1 MDTPATDSPVP
12 RRHRTSGWSVA
23 LWVSGIAVMAL
34 IVVIQVRAIRD
45 FDRHASYLRQSDHLQ
60 RQLSEVHLW
69 FEEAISDDE
78 NIDLVRQV
86 SAPLQSMINEV
97 GDRLSELEAHPED
110 QALLDPVVR
119 KLLHQ
124 LQDFRREL
132 QGRLE
137 DRESGRTGSAKDERF
152 DATHRAILASCEK
165 MNEIVLGQMNHDRA
179 LLWQINLLVIG
190 LVAVLFTAVS
200 VLHASH
206 RRALVQRNRE
216 LEVRVEERTYD
227 LRLANQE
234 LSRSRDEASAA
245 NEAKGRFLAT
255 MSHEVRTPLQAI
267 LGTCSLL
274 EQRLATGE
282 RDRHYDAESLRT
294 IRSAGEDLLDL
305 LDATLEYS
313 RGEFGQL
320 SRKEE
325 PFQLARLVTELI
337 DLFGAAAQEKGL
349 ALRYPPET
357 AARLPRW
364 VQGDRLRVR
373 QILTNLLS
381 NAIRFTQRGSIELE
395 VDVESEADGAGDE
408 VTVTF
413 SITDTG
419 PGIPEAIRR
428 RIFEPFTQG
437 DTSISREHG
446 GSGLGLAICRQLTQL
461 LGGEIWLDRDVTI
474 GSRFHVRLP
483 FRRAKE
489 APTDRATHHDPP
501 ARLDGKV
508 LIVDDQAV
516 NRRLVAE
523 MLRTLGIECESVAD
537 GDAAVAAVGRFGP
550 DVVLLDCHLP
560 KEDGFQVTARLRALP
575 EPARSVK
582 IIALSAHIP
591 GGTERAL
598 EAGMD
603 DTLEK
608 PVRLEELADRLAYWL
623 SPTTDG
629 RHRAEPRDVQS
640 DGQVESAETRE
651 STNDWLTNRPA
662 LFAELIETYRV
673 ETPPALDRL
682 RAASVDQDHPTVRA
696 ISHRLRS
703 GAAHL
708 GATELAASLAEVET
722 RAHTEPDAE
731 LDPWI
736 DRARQEFARWEA
748 RCRDGHDS
756 DDEDGRRGDSS

>member
-1 MDTPATDSPVP
+1 MGTPADDPPVP

-23 LWVSGIAVMAL
+23 LWVSGIAVMTI
-34 IVVIQVRAIRD
+34 IVIVQMRAIRD
-45 FDRHASYLRQSDHLQ
+45 IDRHAGYLRQSDHLQ

-78 NIDLVRQV
+78 NVDLVRQV

-97 GDRLSELEAHPED
+97 GDRLTELEAHPED
-110 QALLDPVVR
+110 QELLDPVVR
-119 KLLHQ
+119 QLLHQ

-137 DRESGRTGSAKDERF
+137 DRETGRTGSPKDERF
-152 DATHRAILASCEK
+152 DATHRTILASCEK
-165 MNEIVLGQMNHDRA
+165 MNEIVLGLMKRDRA

-190 LVAVLFTAVS
+190 LVAILFTAVS
-200 VLHASH
+200 VLHALH

-234 LSRSRDEASAA
+234 LARSRDDASAA

-274 EQRLATGE
+274 EQRLETGE
-282 RDRHYDAESLRT
+282 RDHHYDAESLRT

-325 PFQLARLVTELI
+325 PFQLARLVSELV
-337 DLFGAAAQEKGL
+337 DLFGADAKEKGL
-349 ALRYPPET
+349 DLRYAPET
-357 AARLPRW
+357 EARLPDW
-364 VQGDRLRVR
+364 VEGDRLRVR

-381 NAIRFTQRGSIELE
+381 NAIRFTQRGYIELE
-395 VDVESEADGAGDE
+395 AEVETESDDDE
-408 VTVTF
+408 EISVTF

-437 DTSISREHG
+437 DTSISREYG
-446 GSGLGLAICRQLTQL
+446 GSGLGLAICRQLTQV
-461 LGGEIWLDRDVTI
+461 LGGEIWLDRDTAI
-474 GSRFHVRLP
+474 GSRFYVRLP
-483 FRRAKE
+483 FRRTKAAPPE
-489 APTDRATHHDPP
+489 AETAGRHTPP

-516 NRRLVAE
+516 NRKLVAE
-523 MLRTLGIECESVAD
+523 MLRTLGVECESVAD
-537 GDAAVAAVGRFGP
+537 GDAAIAAVEHFEP
-550 DVVLLDCHLP
+550 DVILLDCHLP

-582 IIALSAHIP
+582 IVALSAHIP

-608 PVRLEELADRLAYWL
+608 PVRLEELADRLSHWL
-623 SPTTDG
+623 SFRTDG
-629 RHRAEPRDVQS
+629 GNRDEARDTAGTEAEI
-640 DGQVESAETRE
+640 T
-651 STNDWLTNRPA
+651 TNDWLTNRPA
-662 LFAELIETYRV
+662 LFAELIETYRL

-682 RAASVDQDHPTVRA
+682 RAASVDRDHTTVRA

-722 RAHTEPDAE
+722 RAQTEPTSE
-731 LDPWI
+731 LEPWI
-736 DRARQEFARWEA
+736 DRARSEFARWDA
-748 RCRDGHDS
+748 RCRDGRPDP
-756 DDEDGRRGDSS
+756 DDDRRRRGAS